1 MYIFVD
7 TCSPEQSCGS
17 EMIFF
22 PDPSFQIN
30 LDPDPDPTFQ
40 IISDPEPDLSL
51 VPDPDWDPT

>member
-40 IISDPEPDLSL
+40 IISDP
-51 VPDPDWDPT
+51 DPTF